1 MPSFG
6 EVCFTVKENRYAPSE
21 PQFPCIK
28 SRWKHSAVGLRQ
40 SPEGPGGTAGFWL
53 GSATLRPCGP
63 CQEARVICEMGVND
77 GACLT
82 GSVRVKQGEPFEALR
97 TLLAHNWD

>member
-40 SPEGPGGTAGFWL
+40 SPEGPGGAAGFWL

-63 CQEARVICEMGVND
+63 VA
-77 GACLT
+77 L
-82 GSVRVKQGEPFEALR
+82 VRRHESFVRWELMMVPASR
-97 TLLAHNWD
+97 AP